1 MEPSQV
7 ERWNPA
13 IPLNFQAETLESLE
27 RFEEAVA
34 VRQEVVERS
43 RQLDDR
49 RRLAV
54 DLESLGKSL
63 RKAKRLEE
71 ALQSFRESFTV
82 GMEPSQ
88 VERWN
93 PVAPLRRQAETL
105 EDLERFDEA
114 VVIRQAAVDLCR
126 DLDDRRRLAVNL
138 ELLGNSLRKANR
150 IDEAVEAFRRMTTI
164 TLEMSGGPQ
173 RSEWISH
180 AVHATGVLGRA
191 LADVDRKIDALEEM
205 DGGRALVEE
214 LSRSDVS
221 DAKDLDI
228 AASWWECHADCLE
241 SIGDDVYASRARRKA
256 KALRARS
263 AAIE

>member
-1 MEPSQV
+1 MHGLDLKPGS
-7 ERWNPA
+7 R
-13 IPLNFQAETLESLE
+13 SLKKKLHTTNLVN
-27 RFEEAVA
+27 RGA
-34 VRQEVVERS
+34 
-43 RQLDDR
+43 LP
-49 RRLAV
+49 V
-54 DLESLGKSL
+54 DL
-63 RKAKRLEE
+63 
-71 ALQSFRESFTV
+71 ALSTGSY
-82 GMEPSQ
+82 
-88 VERWN
+88 
-93 PVAPLRRQAETL
+93 PVATHTPTL
-105 EDLERFDEA
+105 D
-114 VVIRQAAVDLCR
+114 
-126 DLDDRRRLAVNL
+126 L
-138 ELLGNSLRKANR
+138 ELLGDSLRKANR
-150 IDEAVEAFRRMTTI
+150 IVDAVAAFRSMVTI